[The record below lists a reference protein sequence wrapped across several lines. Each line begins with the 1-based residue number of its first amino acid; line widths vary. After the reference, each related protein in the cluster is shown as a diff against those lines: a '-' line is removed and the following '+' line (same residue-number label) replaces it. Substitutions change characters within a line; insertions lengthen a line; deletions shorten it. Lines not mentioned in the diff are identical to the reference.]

1 MNGREVKEC
10 AGLAHPPTTAPVQ
23 VVVAQFV
30 IRSAKAGGGGYEC
43 KVGERCRSGMG
54 FVSVAMVG
62 ANGVCRECNVRMS

>member
-43 KVGERCRSGMG
+43 KVKGAGAGWVLRRWRWWVLTVYV
-54 FVSVAMVG
+54 VSAMLG
-62 ANGVCRECNVRMS
+62 